1 MKQNEYA
8 DITPIQGKQI
18 ALVHKIINENPAP
31 HRTEDGWQVWNF
43 EDREESNEP
52 IRILE
57 RPERQFP
64 RR

>member
-1 MKQNEYA
+1 MKQDGYA

-18 ALVHKIINENPAP
+18 AIVHKILDQNPAP
-31 HRTEDGWQVWNF
+31 HRIEDGWQVWNF
-43 EDREESNEP
+43 NEETSEKEP